1 MKYLLFILLLNF
13 LNAELIKPTN
23 LDTLSKIHVLF
34 EWEQEPYALGYN
46 FQISV
51 DEFFNDIILDTN
63 IYNIIYIDKNNLE
76 IRTYERGVEDETL
89 ACGTGAVASSLMA
102 AARNLVESPVNVKV
116 RSGESLVI
124 HFNGNPENTSDV
136 YMEGDTRLIYTG
148 EIRTDA
154 FA

>member
-1 MKYLLFILLLNF
+1 MKCLLFILLLNF

-63 IYNIIYIDKNNLE
+63 IYNISIL
-76 IRTYERGVEDETL
+76 IRITL
-89 ACGTGAVASSLMA
+89 NGKMNITGKLDQF
-102 AARNLVESPVNVKV
+102 LKIIF
-116 RSGESLVI
+116 LVI
-124 HFNGNPENTSDV
+124 GLDKLHF
-136 YMEGDTRLIYTG
+136 
-148 EIRTDA
+148 
-154 FA
+154 